1 MGISSDRKIRD
12 ITSKLRKGDNYNN
25 KMAFYI
31 YEQPAFSMEHFHPG
45 FYQPLRS
52 VSRPR
57 HWNLL
62 ENLFEQEAKACQ
74 SNQSC
79 CASRSMKK
87 SEEKS
92 SNSASEEGKM
102 EVEVDKTNE
111 ENKDMEPIIKTVS
124 KKFMSKVAC
133 QETMEKVEIKIQFG
147 GHEFKAENLDVQVV
161 NGDVLIVKAEDDE
174 EKFARKFKLPSK
186 SLVEKIESKFDKKE
200 DDVQTLMINIPKDVK
215 VVQVPIAMDE

>member
-1 MGISSDRKIRD
+1 
-12 ITSKLRKGDNYNN
+12 
-25 KMAFYI
+25 MAFFI

-52 VSRPR
+52 VSRSR

-87 SEEKS
+87 SVEKS
-92 SNSASEEGKM
+92 SNSTSEEGKM
-102 EVEVDKTNE
+102 EVEVNKTNK
-111 ENKDMEPIIKTVS
+111 ENKYMEPVIRTTS
-124 KKFMSKVAC
+124 KKFMSKIAC
-133 QETMEKVEIKIQFG
+133 QETLEKVEIKIQFG
-147 GHEFKAENLDVQVV
+147 GHKFKAENLDVQVI

-174 EKFARKFKLPSK
+174 EKFERKFKLPSNI
-186 SLVEKIESKFDKKE
+186 LVEKIESKFDTKE
-200 DDVQTLMINIPKDVK
+200 DDMQTLMINIPKDVK

>member
-1 MGISSDRKIRD
+1 MGSSDRKIKD
-12 ITSKLRKGDNYNN
+12 ITSKLREKENHNN

-87 SEEKS
+87 SVEKS
-92 SNSASEEGKM
+92 SNSTSEEGKM
-102 EVEVDKTNE
+102 EVEVNKTNK
-111 ENKDMEPIIKTVS
+111 ENKDMEPVIRTTS
-124 KKFMSKVAC
+124 KKFMSKVGC
-133 QETMEKVEIKIQFG
+133 QETLEKVEIKIQFG
-147 GHEFKAENLDVQVV
+147 GHKFKAENLDVQVI

-174 EKFARKFKLPSK
+174 EKFERKFKL
-186 SLVEKIESKFDKKE
+186 
-200 DDVQTLMINIPKDVK
+200 
-215 VVQVPIAMDE
+215 

>member
-1 MGISSDRKIRD
+1 MGSSKQEINEQ
-12 ITSKLRKGDNYNN
+12 TSKLRKNKNHI

-31 YEQPAFSMEHFHPG
+31 YEQPTFSMEHFHPG

-74 SNQSC
+74 SSQSC

-87 SEEKS
+87 SVEKS
-92 SNSASEEGKM
+92 SNSTSEEGKM
-102 EVEVDKTNE
+102 EVEADKTNN
-111 ENKDMEPIIKTVS
+111 ENKDMEPVIKTVS

-147 GHEFKAENLDVQVV
+147 GHKFKAENLDVQVV
-161 NGDVLIVKAEDDE
+161 NGNVLVVKAEDDE
-174 EKFARKFKLPSK
+174 EKFERKFKLPSNI
-186 SLVEKIESKFDKKE
+186 LVEKIESKFDTKE
-200 DDVQTLMINIPKDVK
+200 EDTQTLMINIPKDVK

>member
-1 MGISSDRKIRD
+1 MGRELIS
-12 ITSKLRKGDNYNN
+12 TLRKKQNNNN

-31 YEQPAFSMEHFHPG
+31 YEQPAFSMEHIHPG

-62 ENLFEQEAKACQ
+62 DNLFEQEAKPCQ
-74 SNQSC
+74 SSQSC

-87 SEEKS
+87 SVEKS
-92 SNSASEEGKM
+92 SNSSSEEGKM
-102 EVEVDKTNE
+102 EVEADNTNE
-111 ENKDMEPIIKTVS
+111 ENKDMEPVTKIVS

-133 QETMEKVEIKIQFG
+133 QETMEKVEIKILFV
-147 GHEFKAENLDVQVV
+147 GHKFKAENLDVQVI
-161 NGDVLIVKAEDDE
+161 NGDVLIVKADDDV
-174 EKFARKFKLPSK
+174 EKFEKKFKLPSK
-186 SLVEKIESKFDKKE
+186 SFIEKIESKFDTKE
-200 DDVQTLMINIPKDVK
+200 EDIQTLMINIPKDVK